1 MRPTF
6 VIYHNITTYYNISI
20 FLTVPGKVDGA
31 DPVRFLYQQFCCKR
45 DGREASVGAKAVED
59 DHGAFDTLGRM
70 PGPQRKLKSAALHNA
85 ALRRCRRQFPAH
97 CCTRCRACTRLF
109 FDILYSLVHCG
120 PTMDSGSH
128 PLLFG
133 RNFSNSLE
141 LLFILRRFGCNK
153 LLPLEV
159 GGFYRARKGIY
170 TPLNEPMNISPR
182 TSRIHV
188 DLASCRKEKEV
199 FFKI

>member
-45 DGREASVGAKAVED
+45 DGREASVSAKAVED

-97 CCTRCRACTRLF
+97 CCTRCRACTRLQF
-109 FDILYSLVHCG
+109 RIYYALEFIVVPQWILEAIPFYLEEIS
-120 PTMDSGSH
+120 PTH
-128 PLLFG
+128 LK
-133 RNFSNSLE
+133 

-159 GGFYRARKGIY
+159 GGFYRVRKGIY
-170 TPLNEPMNISPR
+170 TPLNEPMNISAR
-182 TSRIHV
+182 TST
-188 DLASCRKEKEV
+188 SS
-199 FFKI
+199 

>member
-45 DGREASVGAKAVED
+45 DGREASVSAKAVED

-97 CCTRCRACTRLF
+97 CCTRCRACTRLQF
-109 FDILYSLVHCG
+109 FEYTILFRSSSLW
-120 PTMDSGSH
+120 SH
-128 PLLFG
+128 NGFWKP
-133 RNFSNSLE
+133 SP
-141 LLFILRRFGCNK
+141 FIWKKFLQ
-153 LLPLEV
+153 L
-159 GGFYRARKGIY
+159 
-170 TPLNEPMNISPR
+170 T
-182 TSRIHV
+182 
-188 DLASCRKEKEV
+188 
-199 FFKI
+199 